1 MSNHNN
7 HFFNVGK
14 GNTKTG
20 VMLTTRSPRSSCPVH
35 CQLKNNGCYA
45 ENAPLVWHW
54 NKQAKTEQ
62 EMIDAIRRVPKN
74 HLWRHN
80 EAGDLVSNGYL
91 IDAGHLNKI
100 ILANHKKRGFTYTHH
115 RLNNHNKSLIK
126 LANDSGF
133 TINLSANN
141 LIEADSYVELEIAPV
156 CVLLPQDAKNVSYT
170 SNGHKIVACPAE
182 KSKKVTCASC
192 GLCQLSK
199 RPYLIGF
206 RAHGTKK
213 KMANEIALFEN
224 N

>member
-1 MSNHNN
+1 MSNDTNDL
-7 HFFNVGK
+7 FSVGK

-20 VMLTTRSPRSSCPVH
+20 VMLTTRSPRKSCPEH

-54 NKQAKTEQ
+54 NKQEKTEQ

-80 EAGDLVSNGYL
+80 EAGDILSTENL
-91 IDAGHLNKI
+91 IDEKHLNKI
-100 ILANHKKRGFTYTHH
+100 IVANHKKRGFTYTHH
-115 RLNNHNKSLIK
+115 RLNNHNKRLIK

-141 LIEADSYVELEIAPV
+141 LIEADSYIELNIAPV
-156 CVLLPQDAKNVSYT
+156 CVLLPQNTKNVSYT
-170 SNGHKIVACPAE
+170 PNGYKIVACPAE
-182 KSKKVTCASC
+182 KTKKVTCASC

-199 RPYLIGF
+199 RTYLIGF

-213 KMANEIALFEN
+213 KMVNKIAMPE
-224 N
+224 

>member
-1 MSNHNN
+1 MGYN
-7 HFFNVGK
+7 FIRQVTTLFN
-14 GNTKTG
+14 
-20 VMLTTRSPRSSCPVH
+20 
-35 CQLKNNGCYA
+35 
-45 ENAPLVWHW
+45 E
-54 NKQAKTEQ
+54 
-62 EMIDAIRRVPKN
+62 
-74 HLWRHN
+74 
-80 EAGDLVSNGYL
+80 
-91 IDAGHLNKI
+91 
-100 ILANHKKRGFTYTHH
+100 
-115 RLNNHNKSLIK
+115 
-126 LANDSGF
+126 DSF

>member
-1 MSNHNN
+1 MSNDTNDL
-7 HFFNVGK
+7 FSVGK

-20 VMLTTRSPRSSCPVH
+20 VMLTTRSPRKSCPEH

-54 NKQAKTEQ
+54 NKQEKTEQ

-80 EAGDLVSNGYL
+80 EAGDILSTENL
-91 IDAGHLNKI
+91 IDEKHLNKI
-100 ILANHKKRGFTYTHH
+100 IVANHKKRGFTYTHH
-115 RLNNHNKSLIK
+115 RLNNHNKRLIK

-141 LIEADSYVELEIAPV
+141 LIEADSYIELNIAPV
-156 CVLLPQDAKNVSYT
+156 CVLLPQNTKNVSYT
-170 SNGHKIVACPAE
+170 PNGYKIVACPAE
-182 KSKKVTCASC
+182 KTKKVTCASC

-199 RPYLIGF
+199 RTYLIGF

-213 KMANEIALFEN
+213 KMVNKIAMLE
-224 N
+224 